1 MHVPRLT
8 AIACVLLGPL
18 AARAQARPVCP
29 PPARSHSRVVVMP
42 AASPR
47 DSLVLRV
54 RRLDTGDPLPAE
66 ARLNAHSWH
75 RTASTGTLVLAL
87 PGTRH
92 VQLEVRA
99 LGFGLARLAYRP
111 ARDSSVIAM
120 AVMAPTT
127 LYFDEFCR

>member
-1 MHVPRLT
+1 MHCPQLI
-8 AIACVLLGPL
+8 AFACVLLGPL

-29 PPARSHSRVVVMP
+29 PPARSHSRLVVMP

-47 DSLVLRV
+47 DSLLLRV

-66 ARLNAHSWH
+66 ARLDAHSWH
-75 RTASTGTLVLAL
+75 RTDSTGTLVLAL
-87 PGTRH
+87 PGTRQ

-99 LGFGLARLAYRP
+99 IGFGLARLAHRP
-111 ARDSSVIAM
+111 ARDSALIAM

-127 LYFDEFCR
+127 LSIDEFCR